1 MTSAVAAGPVGEVW
15 PVDVAAGAGAGLV
28 AGGPDEAG
36 PNGRVDVAGVVVFV
50 VGGWMARWTDV
61 EGSMEWLTA
70 EKVDLILK
78 LVGGLVTLVG
88 GFVCLRLLPALTEY
102 RRTAAPLHAAEV
114 VTMACKKA
122 ASAAQAALVSF
133 AEKERAE
140 GGSTLVVPP
149 RAPSKAVRDAAME
162 VAIQVAV
169 EYANEAQVGAVYT
182 RGQVVDAVKTYVSR
196 KVPGMGA

>member
-1 MTSAVAAGPVGEVW
+1 MGEVW
-15 PVDVAAGAGAGLV
+15 PAGMAGRAGPAGLDGLV
-28 AGGPDEAG
+28 DAGGSDEAG
-36 PNGRVDVAGVVVFV
+36 LVDVAGVVVFV

-140 GGSTLVVPP
+140 GGSTLAVPP

-169 EYANEAQVGAVYT
+169 EYANEAQVGMVYT

-196 KVPGMGA
+196 KVPGMSA